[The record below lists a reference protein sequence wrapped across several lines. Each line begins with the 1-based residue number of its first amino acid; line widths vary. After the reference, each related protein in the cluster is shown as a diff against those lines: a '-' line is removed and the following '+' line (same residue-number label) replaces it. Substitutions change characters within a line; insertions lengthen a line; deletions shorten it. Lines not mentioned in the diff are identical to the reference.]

1 MVAKMHLSGTG
12 TFFDKRYVQKIFFYI
27 FWNVT
32 VFATGKLRKVAILRR
47 ILPPMSQEIF
57 LSGANLRH
65 SESFLSGLVKKKND
79 LLKKGQ

>member
-1 MVAKMHLSGTG
+1 
-12 TFFDKRYVQKIFFYI
+12 
-27 FWNVT
+27 
-32 VFATGKLRKVAILRR
+32 
-47 ILPPMSQEIF
+47 MSQEIF